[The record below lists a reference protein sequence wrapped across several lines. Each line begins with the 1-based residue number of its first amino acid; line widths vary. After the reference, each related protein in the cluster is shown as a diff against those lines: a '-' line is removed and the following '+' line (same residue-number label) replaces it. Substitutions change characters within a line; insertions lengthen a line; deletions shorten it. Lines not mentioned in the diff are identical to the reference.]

1 MIDTE
6 SYHATIA
13 IDRRSDDDQSNNKTV
28 IIGLNDY
35 SGSNK
40 LAKIITDENN
50 DIKHFISEELFVND
64 EASDERLFKGMI
76 LSNTRLLTFRPQVAC
91 IHDMSSLQSI
101 HKISWNDFLEV
112 RVE

>member
-35 SGSNK
+35 SGSNR
-40 LAKIITDENN
+40 LAKLIIDEYN
-50 DIKHFISEELFVND
+50 DI
-64 EASDERLFKGMI
+64 
-76 LSNTRLLTFRPQVAC
+76 
-91 IHDMSSLQSI
+91 
-101 HKISWNDFLEV
+101 
-112 RVE
+112 